1 MSTIAVDAT
10 YSVDPEPTGIA
21 VYSRRLVESLLQL
34 PTAHR
39 FLVCYRLSRW
49 KQRRAFLSPARHDKF
64 GVRLFQ
70 EPLTFWLPWQTDLFH
85 SLAQR
90 APAFRFRKEIVTV
103 FDIFP
108 ITGTDY
114 STPDFQRKFSALL
127 LDAVRRAA
135 RVITASQYTA
145 GQLQQ
150 HCNVEPEKIS
160 VVPVGVDI
168 PEALVGAEERANE
181 RRRWVGPGSELVLV
195 VGAIQNRKNTLGA
208 VRAVAM
214 LPERFHLLLAGNDGY
229 GSEAVHDFIRRERL
243 GGRIH
248 TPGYVSPG
256 QLESLY
262 KAANV
267 FLFPSFEEGFG
278 IPVLEAM
285 ARGVP
290 VIAAGTSSLPEVGG
304 DAALYVNP
312 HSVEEMAAKVRQI
325 VEDGKLGAGL
335 VQRGRARVQQFTW
348 QSTADKTL
356 AVYNNVLAE
365 HKNAATRDG

>member
-10 YSVDPEPTGIA
+10 YSVDPEPTGIG

-49 KQRRAFLSPARHDKF
+49 KRRRAFLHPGRHGEF
-64 GVRLFQ
+64 GVQLFQ

-90 APAFRFRKEIVTV
+90 APAFRFRREVVTV
-103 FDIFP
+103 FDVFP
-108 ITGTDY
+108 ITGTNY
-114 STPDFQRKFSALL
+114 STPDFRQKFSALL

-135 RVITASQYTA
+135 RVITASHYTA

-150 HCNVEPEKIS
+150 HCGVQPEKIC
-160 VVPVGVDI
+160 VIPVGVDN
-168 PEALVGAEERANE
+168 PGPPATAEERANE
-181 RRRWVGPGSELVLV
+181 RRRWVGRGNELVLA

-214 LPERFHLLLAGNDGY
+214 LPERFHLLLAGGFGY
-229 GSEAVHDFIRRERL
+229 GSEAVRDFVQRERL
-243 GGRIH
+243 SGRIH
-248 TPGYVSPG
+248 TLGYVAPR
-256 QLESLY
+256 QLDSLY
-262 KAANV
+262 KAASV

-290 VIAAGTSSLPEVGG
+290 VVAANTSSLPEVGG
-304 DAALYVNP
+304 DAVVYVDP
-312 HSVEEMAAKVRQI
+312 HFVEEIAAKVRQ
-325 VEDGKLGAGL
+325 VTEDGNLSANL
-335 VQRGRARVQQFTW
+335 IQRGRARARQFTW
-348 QSTADKTL
+348 QSTAEKTL
-356 AVYNNVLAE
+356 GVYEAILAE
-365 HKNAATRDG
+365 HKNAAAR

>member
-1 MSTIAVDAT
+1 MSTIALDAT

-34 PTAHR
+34 QIAHR
-39 FLVCYRLSRW
+39 LLVCYRFSRW
-49 KQRRAFLSPARHDKF
+49 KQRKAFLRPARGQEF

-90 APAFRFRKEIVTV
+90 APAFRFRKEVVTV

-108 ITGTDY
+108 ITGQDY
-114 STPDFQRKFSALL
+114 STPDFRRKFSALL
-127 LDAVRRAA
+127 QDAVRRAA
-135 RVITASQYTA
+135 RVITASRYTA
-145 GQLQQ
+145 SQLQQ
-150 HCNVEPEKIS
+150 HCGVESEKLCVI
-160 VVPVGVDI
+160 PVGVDI
-168 PEALVGAEERANE
+168 PEALATFEERLKE
-181 RRRWVGPGSELVLV
+181 RLRWVGPENELVLT

-214 LPERFHLLLAGNDGY
+214 LPERFHLVLAGGNGY
-229 GSEAVHDFIRRERL
+229 GSGRVHDFIRHERL
-243 GGRIH
+243 GARVH

-262 KAANV
+262 RAASV
-267 FLFPSFEEGFG
+267 LLFPSFEEGFG

-290 VIAAGTSSLPEVGG
+290 VVTANASSLPEVGA
-304 DAALYVNP
+304 DAALYADP
-312 HSVEEMAAKVRQI
+312 HSVEEIAAKVRQI
-325 VEDGKLGAGL
+325 AEDGNLRAKLIR
-335 VQRGRARVQQFTW
+335 RGCARARRFTW
-348 QSTADKTL
+348 QSTAEQTL
-356 AVYNNVLAE
+356 GVYEAVLSD
-365 HKNAATRDG
+365 HKNAAAR

>member
-10 YSVDPEPTGIA
+10 HSVDPEPTGIA
-21 VYSRRLVESLLQL
+21 VYSRRLIESLLQL
-34 PTAHR
+34 PTVHR

-49 KQRRAFLSPARHDKF
+49 KQRAAFMRPARPDEF

-90 APAFRFRKEIVTV
+90 APAFRFRKEVVTV

-108 ITGTDY
+108 ITGTNY
-114 STPDFQRKFSALL
+114 STPDFRRKFSALL

-145 GQLQQ
+145 SQLLQ
-150 HCNVEPEKIS
+150 HCSVEPEKIC
-160 VVPVGVDI
+160 VIPIGVDV
-168 PEALVGAEERANE
+168 PEALVGAEDRANE
-181 RRRWVGPGSELVLV
+181 RRRWVGPGNELVLV

-208 VRAVAM
+208 ARALAM
-214 LPERFHLLLAGNDGY
+214 LPERFHLFLAGGDGY

-248 TPGYVSPG
+248 TPGYVSTS

-262 KAANV
+262 SAATV

-285 ARGVP
+285 GRGVP
-290 VIAAGTSSLPEVGG
+290 VVAANTSSLPEVGG
-304 DAALYVNP
+304 DAALYVDP
-312 HSVEEMAAKVRQI
+312 HPVEEMAAKVRQI
-325 VEDGKLGAGL
+325 AEDANLRGEL
-335 VQRGRARVQQFTW
+335 VQRGRARAQQFTW
-348 QSTADKTL
+348 QSTARRTL
-356 AVYNNVLAE
+356 EVYEAVLLEN
-365 HKNAATRDG
+365 KSAATRDG